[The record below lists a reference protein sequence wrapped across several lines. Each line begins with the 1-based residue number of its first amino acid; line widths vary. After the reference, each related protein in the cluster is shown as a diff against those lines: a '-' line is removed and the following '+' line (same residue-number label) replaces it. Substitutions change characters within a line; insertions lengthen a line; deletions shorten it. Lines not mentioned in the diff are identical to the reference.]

1 MLCVGSSVF
10 AQMFTG
16 TVTLSTKQE
25 TIQYENK
32 ELELVRI
39 PDITPE
45 AMTCVLKYMYTEVA
59 QLEVDYVFNVLY
71 AGSKNSN
78 FSLLCLAKK
87 YLLYG
92 LEEECAKFLEKE
104 INAENVCLVLD
115 QVLLYENEHIL
126 KICEKIISESTST
139 VIQSDAFKNIDEK
152 TLGHILGY
160 DSLKIEEWS
169 LFQEVRID
177 GKI

>member
-1 MLCVGSSVF
+1 LKNRAPWGSIII
-10 AQMFTG
+10 FT
-16 TVTLSTKQE
+16 V
-25 TIQYENK
+25 
-32 ELELVRI
+32 
-39 PDITPE
+39 
-45 AMTCVLKYMYTEVA
+45 
-59 QLEVDYVFNVLY
+59 
-71 AGSKNSN
+71 
-78 FSLLCLAKK
+78 LCLAKK